1 MGTKSESRDEAKTS
15 GTDGVRHETGDGGGS
30 ATTERAQ
37 DYPLM
42 VMKDAPL
49 GVRPCSIAAALEVL
63 GEKWSLVALREL
75 AYGVHRFAQIAGFT
89 GAPRDIL
96 TDRLR
101 KLEDAGV
108 VERRQYSAHPPRF
121 EYHLTDA
128 GQEARPVLLALAQ
141 WGAKWAQSTP
151 TRTFA
156 HDCGHPLDVDR
167 LCHHCGGAITPES
180 LRVLPPRT
188 D

>member
-1 MGTKSESRDEAKTS
+1 MSEADTVPDSTS
-15 GTDGVRHETGDGGGS
+15 SSDGG
-30 ATTERAQ
+30 T
-37 DYPLM
+37 
-42 VMKDAPL
+42 APEGAP
-49 GVRPCSIAAALEVL
+49 GVLLEAMAAMPAVPRPCPVAASLQVL
-63 GEKWSLVALREL
+63 GERWTLLAIREMG
-75 AYGVHRFAQIAGFT
+75 YGVHRFEQITRFT
-89 GAPRDIL
+89 GASRDIL